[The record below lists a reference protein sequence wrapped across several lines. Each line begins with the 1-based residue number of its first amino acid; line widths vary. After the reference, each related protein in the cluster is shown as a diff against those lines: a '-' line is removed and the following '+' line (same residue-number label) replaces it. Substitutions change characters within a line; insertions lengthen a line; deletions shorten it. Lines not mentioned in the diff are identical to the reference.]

1 MRLAG
6 EYGQLRSEMN
16 ADAWMYGTTTT
27 KEFTN
32 YRRPDLDS
40 TAQVP
45 EGDFTA
51 DTSAS
56 MYYVSLDTKGEIGWE
71 SGTFNNRGRG
81 ESHVIEVLTAST
93 PAPYKAY
100 LKKRGVSYIIAGE
113 DKLDC
118 RAAME
123 KLYQLFHIEKL
134 LICGGGMADWTF
146 LSAGMI
152 DELSLLLAPVTDGSQ
167 GKAALFSRMEDS
179 DMGAPV
185 EFTLKEVRQT
195 AGGGLYLRYLPENV
209 VR

>member
-71 SGTFNNRGRG
+71 SGTFNGKNCSVILIVRVFPKRLGRAIRVTLSPD
-81 ESHVIEVLTAST
+81 SHHSSINLVLS
-93 PAPYKAY
+93 
-100 LKKRGVSYIIAGE
+100 I
-113 DKLDC
+113 
-118 RAAME
+118 
-123 KLYQLFHIEKL
+123 
-134 LICGGGMADWTF
+134 
-146 LSAGMI
+146 
-152 DELSLLLAPVTDGSQ
+152 
-167 GKAALFSRMEDS
+167 
-179 DMGAPV
+179 
-185 EFTLKEVRQT
+185 
-195 AGGGLYLRYLPENV
+195 
-209 VR
+209 